1 MRSHRGRTLDPA
13 HPQSPSRHILCP
25 SLALGARNSRAV
37 VYMNRGFHYFRGG
50 RETEIG
56 KKKYI
61 YIFFFFYVELL
72 LGHEQRGKAR
82 KSPERALVVFGS
94 SFPDP
99 RVCSPALRAAVL
111 PALQPAEVA
120 RSPRESCPPHPRS
133 RISLPAPS
141 LAAVSSGGKS
151 QPLTLHDKLLAH
163 IAKEGLR
170 KQNGFPPPKKILKKQ
185 NPKFCAI
192 YNRRV
197 LDPTDCAGKG
207 RRGKGVG
214 FSLMNS

>member
-61 YIFFFFYVELL
+61 YIFFFFMLSYFLDTSSGER
-72 LGHEQRGKAR
+72 Q
-82 KSPERALVVFGS
+82 ERAPKGPWWCSVAA
-94 SFPDP
+94 FPTPECVP
-99 RVCSPALRAAVL
+99 RLSEPRSCLPFSPRRLRAPRGRAALRTRGAA
-111 PALQPAEVA
+111 
-120 RSPRESCPPHPRS
+120 SPCPPHP
-133 RISLPAPS
+133 
-141 LAAVSSGGKS
+141 S
-151 QPLTLHDKLLAH
+151 QPSRREGRASPSPSATSCWRTLLKRVLENKTDS
-163 IAKEGLR
+163 
-170 KQNGFPPPKKILKKQ
+170 PPPKKILKKQ